1 MRIGRHL
8 VDGLVQRTITA
19 TGNLLELECNRTL
32 RHRSGTGKVGVWRQW
47 STWVAVW
54 CLTST
59 LSRAGRNRA
68 NQAQRATN
76 CGRCILALVESKF
89 SSGGYCTTGT
99 SVRSRR
105 TLAATGDPNAHDPM
119 ALNSAVAPAWPF
131 EPKADRKG
139 RFRLLA

>member
-1 MRIGRHL
+1 MLDGIEPIKHNERRI
-8 VDGLVQRTITA
+8 A
-19 TGNLLELECNRTL
+19 
-32 RHRSGTGKVGVWRQW
+32 
-47 STWVAVW
+47 VAAY
-54 CLTST
+54 LHP
-59 LSRAGRNRA
+59 
-68 NQAQRATN
+68 
-76 CGRCILALVESKF
+76 LVESKF